1 MIQWLYA
8 TDCLN
13 SAVNLMSM
21 FKTSCVYLGT
31 FIFSK
36 VGQFQFLLRSL
47 DPFLP
52 QRGETLSYNCFRHQ
66 GMNKHKTCIN
76 AVTSVWWDNYRGSC
90 RCKQLGSWSVLCHII
105 VAWVEE
111 SVCQMILKANTKFSI
126 PVFFFPLVQGIS
138 PWLELLTLVLCA
150 DSNILAWMR
159 TPKSMLNCL

>member
-76 AVTSVWWDNYRGSC
+76 AVTSVW
-90 RCKQLGSWSVLCHII
+90 
-105 VAWVEE
+105 
-111 SVCQMILKANTKFSI
+111 
-126 PVFFFPLVQGIS
+126 
-138 PWLELLTLVLCA
+138 
-150 DSNILAWMR
+150 
-159 TPKSMLNCL
+159 